1 MEITE
6 QQKESLGKPVNV
18 KFSLAQ
24 VIYLVQMLHKS
35 CVELAEGKCDCPGCN
50 ARMHENKMIAGIM
63 CKMAEEQIGEKEV
76 LDMIKLVDRIN
87 TKMPQEV
94 DVEDLMKRMFTKTK
108 PHGQA

>member
-1 MEITE
+1 MYHV
-6 QQKESLGKPVNV
+6 VN
-18 KFSLAQ
+18 
-24 VIYLVQMLHKS
+24 
-35 CVELAEGKCDCPGCN
+35 G
-50 ARMHENKMIAGIM
+50 IA
-63 CKMAEEQIGEKEV
+63 IGEKEV